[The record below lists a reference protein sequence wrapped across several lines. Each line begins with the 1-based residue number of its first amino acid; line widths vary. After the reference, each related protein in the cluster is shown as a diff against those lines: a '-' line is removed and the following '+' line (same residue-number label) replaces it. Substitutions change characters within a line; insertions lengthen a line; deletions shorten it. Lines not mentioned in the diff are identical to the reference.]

1 MLAGKCSSRLVG
13 QDLRA
18 VERVPPMH
26 RPRPSMEIV
35 RASPHQ
41 SVNVTRPCQLIG
53 EHGQCSPTVS
63 RLQSKKQRTGFLD
76 VLFGTTLGGGLEGNR
91 RQLIRPTDESHSFS
105 QASHTQ
111 TRQHKKW
118 ISEVAALE
126 TVETMAFLGR
136 ISVW

>member
-53 EHGQCSPTVS
+53 EHGQCSPAVS
-63 RLQSKKQRTGFLD
+63 WLQSKEQRAGLFD
-76 VLFGTTLGGGLEGNR
+76 VLWGTALRGGLEGNR
-91 RQLIRPTDESHSFS
+91 RQVIRPADESQRFGEAPHGGVVNFELF
-105 QASHTQ
+105 H
-111 TRQHKKW
+111 
-118 ISEVAALE
+118 
-126 TVETMAFLGR
+126 
-136 ISVW
+136 